1 MSKPG
6 TMVYSI
12 LDRAV
17 QFFQEPKNRER
28 IQQNCLD
35 PMLRYILDRMFPYI
49 ILTCILFSLILLMS
63 LTSVGLLMFQLHIS
77 SKQLI
82 PVASV
87 ASVATNA
94 ASVVANVASG
104 AADAASVAADVA
116 SVAADAVTDIMLN
129 QAPL

>member
-1 MSKPG
+1 M
-6 TMVYSI
+6 YNI
-12 LDRAV
+12 LDRVV

-77 SKQLI
+77 SKQAMAQVMPL
-82 PVASV
+82 
-87 ASVATNA
+87 VATN
-94 ASVVANVASG
+94 VASE
-104 AADAASVAADVA
+104 AVNAASVAANAA
-116 SVAADAVTDIMLN
+116 SVAANAVSDIMLN

>member
-1 MSKPG
+1 
-6 TMVYSI
+6 MVYSI
-12 LDRAV
+12 LDRTV

-63 LTSVGLLMFQLHIS
+63 LTSVGLLIFQLHMA
-77 SKQLI
+77 SKQAMVPLATNA
-82 PVASV
+82 ASV
-87 ASVATNA
+87 AANAASVATNA
-94 ASVVANVASG
+94 ASVAAN
-104 AADAASVAADVA
+104 
-116 SVAADAVTDIMLN
+116 AVSDIMLN